1 MRSRQIFVYK
11 FSLSLSFYLFVLFD
25 QFYIG
30 CELFLIDF
38 LPRFS
43 WRCMCVVV
51 SNAKLLEINVYY
63 NSALEI
69 NFLNFRFVFV
79 CKPIASVCVFALL
92 FLFIVAHV
100 FDNNFSFFSSFCI
113 ICKLH
118 DFTIK
123 FVFFWMAKTK
133 TAATTA
139 RNSDRKLKIDDFDS
153 NKVRISRFS
162 SPLSQRNF
170 RFSTEKCKKFSILE
184 KHFYFRFLSFLSI

>member
-1 MRSRQIFVYK
+1 MYVSRLHQ
-11 FSLSLSFYLFVLFD
+11 
-25 QFYIG
+25 
-30 CELFLIDF
+30 
-38 LPRFS
+38 
-43 WRCMCVVV
+43 
-51 SNAKLLEINVYY
+51 
-63 NSALEI
+63 
-69 NFLNFRFVFV
+69 
-79 CKPIASVCVFALL
+79 CVFALL

-153 NKVRISRFS
+153 NKVRVSRFS

-184 KHFYFRFLSFLSI
+184 KHFYFRFLSFLSIWPKHKKKFHFASHLINVQHLACTPIFSRQMCNLFISISLCVAV